1 MQQRQFYIGIAVLVT
16 MVFAVIIFF
25 GVRSSLIQSQ
35 PPVVQEKIEESGEPV
50 VAEQIT
56 TPSIE
61 EIRGRPQTG
70 EKKAHE
76 KPPATLSEVYTQ
88 YPQEDTGGNMVE
100 AWARVKPEEKE
111 QVLEQLDQQIA
122 RAHEALKA
130 NPVDKK
136 AKQILFISENLKKM
150 CKANFN
156 MSLLQSV
163 PQEQGG
169 FKKKK
174 SQK

>member
-1 MQQRQFYIGIAVLVT
+1 MQQKQFYIIVAALVT
-16 MVFAVIIFF
+16 LVFAVIIFF
-25 GVRSSLIQSQ
+25 GVRSSSIQSQ
-35 PPVVQEKIEESGEPV
+35 PPVVSKAVAGIEPTVS
-50 VAEQIT
+50 EQIP

-61 EIRGRPQTG
+61 EVSGRPQTG
-70 EKKAHE
+70 EKKGPE
-76 KPPATLSEVYTQ
+76 KPPATLSEVYTH
-88 YPQEDTGGNMVE
+88 YPQADAGNNIVE

-111 QVLEQLDQQIA
+111 RVLEQLDQQIA
-122 RAHEALKA
+122 QAHEALKA

-136 AKQILFISENLKKM
+136 AKHVLFISENLKKM

-169 FKKKK
+169 LKKK
-174 SQK
+174 SKK